1 MAIMEPWQSW
11 GVVAVIGAGAYWY
24 YAKQKQDTSRAG
36 RSASIIGG
44 GTPYRVQTEGKNK
57 RRKDGPSGTPD
68 QTASDIADVASVS
81 VASSSNEKVKQRKG
95 GKKKPSGLA
104 KSSAVDV
111 LSNRVPLVDD
121 RGGDGDDE
129 VDNKEF
135 ARQLSGVKAGTSLST
150 AGTAVRLPRTKKQ
163 SQTNGS
169 AHFAPD
175 AGATNVENPSG
186 TSSTT
191 GADADDDMSPANSP
205 AFGATNRGADGVS
218 DMLEAPN
225 PGPSVLRL
233 TEPTQPQ
240 RPSAPRQSKSVQAQE
255 TKKQRQNKAKNEAK
269 KAEREQAEKER
280 RVLLEKQLRTARE
293 AEGRPAKNGVAV
305 STPLKTNAWPKSLNG
320 TVVAT
325 SAPPNEVQTN
335 GDLLDT
341 FDDTPKVANG
351 NKQNIGLKRDPEMS
365 DGDSKLSDLNW
376 PSEEE
381 QMRMLDEMDGSG
393 SWQTVNAK
401 KKATS
406 KRDETVKNE
415 AEGRREDIVR
425 KEAQKQ
431 KKPKVEEYLPYK
443 LVDHPDNSDWAVVA

>member
-1 MAIMEPWQSW
+1 MPIMEPWQSW
-11 GVVAVIGAGAYWY
+11 GVVAVVGAGAYWY

-44 GTPYRVQTEGKNK
+44 GTPSRVQTEGKNK
-57 RRKDGPSGTPD
+57 RRKDGPSGTSD
-68 QTASDIADVASVS
+68 QIPSDLADVASVS
-81 VASSSNEKVKQRKG
+81 ATSSGNEKVKQRKG

-104 KSSAVDV
+104 KSSAIDV
-111 LSNRVPLVDD
+111 PSNSVPLVVGGD
-121 RGGDGDDE
+121 GDGDDE

-150 AGTAVRLPRTKKQ
+150 AGTAVRPPRTKKQ
-163 SQTNGS
+163 SQINGS
-169 AHFAPD
+169 AHVAPD
-175 AGATNVENPSG
+175 AGVINVKSPSG

-191 GADADDDMSPANSP
+191 GADADDDMSPSNSP
-205 AFGATNRGADGVS
+205 AFGATNREAGGVS
-218 DMLEAPN
+218 DMLEAPA

-233 TEPTQPQ
+233 TEPSQPQ
-240 RPSAPRQSKSVQAQE
+240 RPNAPKQSKSVQAQE
-255 TKKQRQNKAKNEAK
+255 SKKQRQNKAKNEAK

-305 STPLKTNAWPKSLNG
+305 STPLKQNAWPKSMNG

-325 SAPPNEVQTN
+325 SAPANEAQTN
-335 GDLLDT
+335 GGLLDT
-341 FDDTPKVANG
+341 FDDTPKAANG

-401 KKATS
+401 KKTIG
-406 KRDETVKNE
+406 KKDESVKNE
-415 AEGRREDIVR
+415 DGGQREDTVK
-425 KEAQKQ
+425 KEEQKQ

-443 LVDHPDNSDWAVVA
+443 NFDHPENSDWAVVA